1 MSTSSETPDEDDETN
16 DADEADALEIP
27 GMDLLDVVVACLR
40 EDGRAFETQDDEVPT
55 LRLRHDG
62 AAGGWSYYLRIEPD
76 PRAVIVYSVFPIDAP
91 VDRRAAVM
99 ECVCRINSGLVFG
112 NLEIDLDDGE
122 ILGKTSISARGAALT
137 VALVRNLIE
146 DNLEMMEVYIP
157 ALVDVLEG
165 RLAPAAAVERAEGDA
180 G

>member
-1 MSTSSETPDEDDETN
+1 MSTSSETPDEDDEAN
-16 DADEADALEIP
+16 EADALEIP
-27 GMDLLDVVVACLR
+27 GMDLLDVVVECLR

-55 LRLRHDG
+55 LRLRHEG
-62 AAGGWSYYLRIEPD
+62 AAGGWSYYLRVEPD
-76 PRAVIVYSVFPIDAP
+76 PRAVIVYSVFPVDAP
-91 VDRRAAVM
+91 EGRRAAVM

-146 DNLEMMEVYIP
+146 DNLEMMDVYVP

-165 RLAPAAAVERAEGDA
+165 RLAPAEAVEEAERDA